1 MQFYPISKKIP
12 TRLNYELVKKYL
24 EPLKGS
30 VIYLT
35 GGRTQARDDTD
46 VELDFR
52 QESNF
57 FYLSGVEKPGY
68 GILILTDTDEIYLIP
83 PTVPPVQQLWKGV
96 PDSHDTLVR
105 KYDVN
110 HILTE
115 EELSPFIHRIKPTTI
130 YTLPSA
136 TNTFDS
142 FQVDNF
148 RLITAIHKARLIK
161 SPWEISTL
169 RYAAHISSHAHLSL
183 MSHVAKQKG
192 QVIYESELEARFRW
206 ICAKNGLPKQCYIP
220 IVASGPR
227 AAVLHYTDNDKVIPT
242 GPHDLIL
249 VDAGGERQ
257 CYGSD
262 ITRTFPVL
270 GKFSQEAKAVYSIV
284 LQAQKRVLASLRP
297 GVLWN
302 EMSHLAIRVL
312 CEGLLNIGVLKG
324 DLDQLIQIGAYK
336 AFYFH
341 GLGHSVGLD
350 CHDVGGRDVGILTRK
365 GKSLELMNE
374 PLQENMVITVE
385 PGLYFNDVSIQMWTS
400 LPEYTKYFDLS
411 KIDQYRPVGGVRI
424 EDTVLIT
431 KEGHENFTIVPKEV
445 DDIEAIMKL

>member
-1 MQFYPISKKIP
+1 MQLYPISKKIP
-12 TRLNYELVKKYL
+12 TRHNYELVKKYL

-35 GGRTQARDDTD
+35 GGRTQTRDDTD

-68 GILILTDTDEIYLIP
+68 SILILTDTDEIYLIP
-83 PTVPPVQQLWKGV
+83 PTVLPDQQLWKGI
-96 PDSHDTLVR
+96 PDSHDTLLR

-115 EELSPFIHRIKPTTI
+115 EELFPFIHRIKPTII
-130 YTLPSA
+130 YTLPFQA
-136 TNTFDS
+136 DS
-142 FQVDNF
+142 V
-148 RLITAIHKARLIK
+148 RLITAIQKARLIK

-242 GPHDLIL
+242 GPHDLVL

-284 LQAQKRVLASLRP
+284 LQAQKV
-297 GVLWN
+297 
-302 EMSHLAIRVL
+302 
-312 CEGLLNIGVLKG
+312 
-324 DLDQLIQIGAYK
+324 
-336 AFYFH
+336 
-341 GLGHSVGLD
+341 
-350 CHDVGGRDVGILTRK
+350 
-365 GKSLELMNE
+365 
-374 PLQENMVITVE
+374 
-385 PGLYFNDVSIQMWTS
+385 
-400 LPEYTKYFDLS
+400 
-411 KIDQYRPVGGVRI
+411 
-424 EDTVLIT
+424 
-431 KEGHENFTIVPKEV
+431 
-445 DDIEAIMKL
+445 